1 MKREWL
7 KDIRKELGLTQF
19 EAAKSIGISKSYY
32 NEIEMGKKNP
42 SGPTALR
49 IATIFKFNMSR
60 FYKLDCDAQ
69 QFKEMN

>member
-32 NEIEMGKKNP
+32 NEIEKGKKNP
-42 SGPTALR
+42 SGSMALR
-49 IATIFKFNMSR
+49 IATLFNFDMSR
-60 FYKLDCDAQ
+60 FYRLDCDTQ
-69 QFKEMN
+69 RFKEVN